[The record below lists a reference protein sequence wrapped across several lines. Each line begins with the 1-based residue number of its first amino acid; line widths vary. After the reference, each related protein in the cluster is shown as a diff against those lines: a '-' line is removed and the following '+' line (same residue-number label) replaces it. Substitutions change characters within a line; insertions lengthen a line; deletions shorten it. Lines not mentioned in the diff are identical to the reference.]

1 MASTDAT
8 KNPDPFAFHFEE
20 IRIGGSG
27 STGDVNVTGNIN
39 IGSRKNNGS
48 IRFFTSRD
56 DTQASFDGNNLRAM
70 ISPDGLYV
78 KNSVGIGLSAGTNT
92 TLPEVP
98 DTKLHIKDNNL
109 YFRYII
115 VIFSQYWRRKIGMI
129 NRIRIMLRL

>member
-1 MASTDAT
+1 MSSV
-8 KNPDPFAFHFEE
+8 E
-20 IRIGGSG
+20 R
-27 STGDVNVTGNIN
+27 GNIN

-78 KNSVGIGLSAGTNT
+78 KDSVGIGLSAGTNT

-98 DTKLHIKDNNL
+98 DTKLHIIPNTGGFAKIQNHSHLYLKNLNHNNIYL
-109 YFRYII
+109 VLLNF
-115 VIFSQYWRRKIGMI
+115 
-129 NRIRIMLRL
+129 